1 LPRRLRLNT
10 NNLNLDHLIMKQIW
24 KATLWAIL
32 MSVVVVTPA
41 RSDTA
46 APNSAPGKDLKQVLD
61 RLQRHYRDTRSF
73 SAKFNEEIATVGAP
87 KRNRSGTV
95 SFLKPGRMR
104 WDFEQPGK
112 ETIVSD
118 GETVYSFDPDLNQ
131 VIETPLKQALKSSSA
146 TSFLLGIGNINRDFK
161 AEFAGP
167 PSPTGLINLKLDAKA
182 GAYKI
187 EIGLDPKT
195 YDLMTLT
202 LTDQLGDVTKI
213 DFSDIH
219 NNVELPNS
227 TFAFQ
232 TPAGADVVTAPA
244 SP

>member
-1 LPRRLRLNT
+1 
-10 NNLNLDHLIMKQIW
+10 MKIW
-24 KATLWAIL
+24 KATLSAIL
-32 MSVVVVTPA
+32 ISLMVVAPA
-41 RSDTA
+41 RSDA
-46 APNSAPGKDLKQVLD
+46 LPLNGAPSKDLKQVLD

-87 KRNRSGTV
+87 KRSRSGTV

-104 WDFEQPGK
+104 WDFAQPEK

-118 GETVYSFDPDLNQ
+118 GETVYSYDPDLNQ
-131 VIETPLKQALKSSSA
+131 VVETPLKQALQSSSA

-161 AEFAGP
+161 AEFAGRR
-167 PSPTGLINLKLDAKA
+167 SATGPINLKLDAKA
-182 GAYKI
+182 GGYKI

-195 YDLMTLT
+195 YNLMTLT

-219 NNVELPNS
+219 NNVGLAES

-232 TPAGADVVTAPA
+232 TPPGADVVTAPA
-244 SP
+244 VP